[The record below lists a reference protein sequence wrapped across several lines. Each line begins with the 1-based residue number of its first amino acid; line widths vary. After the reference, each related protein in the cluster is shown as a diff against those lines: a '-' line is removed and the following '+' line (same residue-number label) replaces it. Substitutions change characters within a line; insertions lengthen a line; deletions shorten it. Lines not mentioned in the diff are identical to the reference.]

1 MKKNQKKIVQGVVV
15 KSSIFS
21 EENINFNNEPLF
33 LGSGR
38 NVARLDLNLETW
50 IQKLIDKGEGLTWF
64 KHDFTYS
71 KDAKDFSKLTPEL
84 QRLFLQNL
92 KFQTALDSM
101 ATRTVLEVFKPIT
114 TNPQL
119 EAWWTLHG
127 FQEHIHSSSYAELI
141 KALPLNANKIF
152 DEIMVSDEIMNRVRN
167 IIKRF
172 DDTVIWN
179 AKKLLQTDDYNE
191 EAHKKSIVFSLHALH
206 ILEAG
211 LFQTSF
217 ITTFGFAENKIM
229 ESSGKSMGKIA
240 KDEINHKAL
249 TQYVIGRH
257 KKLSDWKYL
266 FEENKEEILEMYKE
280 AYEADFKWIDYI
292 FAEEARLLGLNAN
305 ILKEYAQY
313 NMYNA
318 LKAVG
323 LEPFLSKIQNNPC
336 SWANKYTN
344 TSNMQVALNESDGVN
359 YLLGIVD
366 KDMNEEDYQNLKLD
380 VL

>member
-1 MKKNQKKIVQGVVV
+1 MKY
-15 KSSIFS
+15 SIFS
-21 EENINFNNEPLF
+21 EENIDFSQEPYF

-38 NVARLDLNLETW
+38 NVSRLDLNIEKW
-50 IQKLIDKGEGLTWF
+50 IENLINKGQGLSWF
-64 KHDFTYS
+64 KHDFSYT
-71 KDAKDFSKLTPEL
+71 KDAKDFSLLTPEL

-101 ATRTVLEVFKPIT
+101 ATRTVLEVFKPVT

-119 EAWWTLHG
+119 ETWWTNHG
-127 FQEHIHSSSYAELI
+127 YQESIHSESYAELI
-141 KALPLNANKIF
+141 KALPINSTRVF
-152 DEIMVSDEIMNRVRN
+152 DEIMVSPQILDRVRS

-172 DDTVIWN
+172 DDTVVWN
-179 AKKLLQTDDYNE
+179 AKRLLELEDYNLE
-191 EAHKKSIVFSLHALH
+191 EHKKSLVFSLFALH

-217 ITTFGFAENKIM
+217 ITTFAFAENKIM

-249 TQYVIGRH
+249 TQYLIN
-257 KKLSDWKYL
+257 KLRRDSQWKYI
-266 FEENKEEILEMYKE
+266 FENNKAEILEMYKE
-280 AYEADFKWIDYI
+280 AYTADFMWIDYI
-292 FAEEARLLGLNAN
+292 FEGNVRLLGLNAN
-305 ILKEYAQY
+305 ILKEYAKY

-323 LEPFLSKIQNNPC
+323 LEPFVDKVNDNPC
-336 SWANKYTN
+336 SWATKYTN
-344 TSNMQVALNESDGVN
+344 TSNMQVALNEADGVN

-366 KDMNEEDYQNLKLD
+366 KEMTNEDYQEFKLWED
-380 VL
+380 F